1 MTPQGNRMH
10 EEMLKDCASVER
22 ALVYYACEEATPE
35 ERAAVEQHVSNCASC
50 AAALA
55 GELRL
60 RQMLA
65 TLPQPSDGL
74 DPTGALL
81 AQCRSELAEAMDDA
95 RDSLAAA
102 KMGLAPQGF
111 FARGLAWC
119 RMEMAFHPALGAA
132 FFVLLGLG
140 IGRMAPAMGNG
151 ALQSGLVPTMTV
163 SASSPITDQE
173 LQTMSVSGIFLVPG
187 GDAGAQNV
195 EVHIRAMTPR
205 VVAGGPD
212 DADVKRLLSAVLQNG
227 QRYDSDMRMDSIE
240 ALRGRTDDADVR
252 RLLCE
257 ALLHDPNPGVRLRAM
272 EALHGFEK
280 DANVRDAVLDS
291 LTHDTFPGV
300 RIEAVNELVAMI
312 DAGNTSGDPQLERV
326 LHGLSQH
333 DSNNYVRL
341 QAAAAV
347 RQLGSGPLR

>member
-1 MTPQGNRMH
+1 MTPQENRAH

-22 ALVYYACEEATPE
+22 ALVYYACDEAAAE
-35 ERAAVEQHVSNCASC
+35 ERAAVEQHVSGCACC

-55 GELRL
+55 EELRL

-74 DPTGALL
+74 DPAGALL

-111 FARGLAWC
+111 FARGIAWC

-140 IGRMAPAMGNG
+140 IGRIAPTAGNG
-151 ALQSGLVPTMTV
+151 TLQSGLVPTMTV
-163 SASSPITDQE
+163 SASHPITDQQ
-173 LQTMSVSGIFLVPG
+173 LQNVTVSGIYVVPG
-187 GDAGAQNV
+187 GAAGAQNV
-195 EVHIRAMTPR
+195 EVHLRAMTPM

-212 DADVKRLLSAVLQNG
+212 DVDVKRLLSLVLQNG
-227 QRYDSDMRMDSIE
+227 QRFDSDVRMDSVE
-240 ALRGRTDDADVR
+240 ALRARTDDPDVR
-252 RLLCE
+252 RLLCQ

-280 DANVRDAVLDS
+280 DANVRDAVLEA

-312 DAGNTSGDPQLERV
+312 DAGNASGDPQMERV
-326 LHGLSQH
+326 LRGLSQH

-347 RQLGSGPLR
+347 RQLGSSAHR